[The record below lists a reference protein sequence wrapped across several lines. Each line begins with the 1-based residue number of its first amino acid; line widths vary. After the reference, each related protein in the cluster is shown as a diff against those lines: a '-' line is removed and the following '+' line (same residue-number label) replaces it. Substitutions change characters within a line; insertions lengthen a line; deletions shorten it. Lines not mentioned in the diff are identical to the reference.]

1 MFLLA
6 PEANLPRPAPVL
18 AVPAGNWQVKVGI
31 AVPTPDVTLLTE
43 HSGTGLQVL
52 SPNVVVFTRA
62 KLVNVRAALPAE
74 ELGRT
79 TSVTDCVSPLANVPM
94 PQLKVLLRG
103 NERRHGDGDDDAGRR
118 LRRDRDVADDQGVGH
133 RAFPGADRLVAA
145 HGRAGDLGDGQV
157 WLHRD
162 GAVAD
167 AAAAVRGVGV
177 TFQRRPGQ

>member
-31 AVPTPDVTLLTE
+31 AVPAPDVTLLTE
-43 HSGTGLQVL
+43 HSGSGLQVL

-79 TSVTDCVSPLANVPM
+79 TSVTVCVSPLANVPM
-94 PQLKVLLRG
+94 LQLMVLLRG
-103 NERRHGDGDDDAGRR
+103 RSGCTV
-118 LRRDRDVADDQGVGH
+118 VALWPMQRQSFAVWGSPSSG
-133 RAFPGADRLVAA
+133 
-145 HGRAGDLGDGQV
+145 GRAREGLAPAGT
-157 WLHRD
+157 LLPTHMALRTC
-162 GAVAD
+162 
-167 AAAAVRGVGV
+167 R
-177 TFQRRPGQ
+177 